1 MPAYSGGKLFTSGIT
16 IPEPLQIGD
25 ETYDAGTSLP
35 TVVDLA
41 TVQIEENIPI
51 LYSHNPDYRLGHAYS
66 VKCDGETVVAEGL
79 LESPSD
85 WNKEVITSFKAGAR
99 WQASIGSGL
108 IDPTTKEVVPA
119 GEYRNING
127 QTLAGPYII
136 LHNLSIREISIVPA
150 GADPCTEVLLASL
163 IGVNTMN
170 FDEFCASKGF
180 DLATLD
186 EANRTALEALFN
198 ALNAPEGDPANEA
211 VEAETC
217 DEEEAVA
224 AEAAPAEPEVEK
236 EEVKASAL
244 TRVFPSLNVPKYSA
258 QKAEPAPTGAEIF
271 QASALLNLGVPG
283 EWLTENG
290 YTKRCVDLADK
301 KAGEASILSAM
312 GEALHAS
319 GIKPDYRN
327 PHAIVRAYS
336 ELLKASNVGT
346 KTFGDVNVFS
356 PIIDKQMR
364 YRYEL
369 LEPMWQKLY
378 RKRTVRDFNQVATV
392 DFDVLGKAKDL
403 VENEDFPVVALK
415 SSGAKF
421 NVDRQ
426 GLTAAISFENQIN
439 DDLGAID
446 RIGDDLLD
454 IIVDSQMAKFW
465 TTFWACV
472 NSNYTTGKKNKIT
485 NPLTV
490 DGISAA
496 KTAFS
501 SQKNANGRFLHT
513 PAKALLVPSAL
524 EDVALNIFNWP
535 WKGDTTMGGNVH
547 IGKYDVIADP
557 NLGAEGGFTNSNT
570 GWFLIGDMQKYPL
583 GEYGV
588 LNGFETP
595 AIKETWYGH
604 KDELNIRAM
613 ATIGFYAY
621 TDKLAAVY
629 STGAGN

>member
-1 MPAYSGGKLFTSGIT
+1 MT
-16 IPEPLQIGD
+16 
-25 ETYDAGTSLP
+25 
-35 TVVDLA
+35 
-41 TVQIEENIPI
+41 
-51 LYSHNPDYRLGHAYS
+51 
-66 VKCDGETVVAEGL
+66 CDGETITAEGL
-79 LESPSD
+79 LESPSE
-85 WNKEVITSFKAGAR
+85 WNQEVITSFKTGAR
-99 WQASIGSGL
+99 WQASLGSGL
-108 IDPTTKEVVPA
+108 VDPTQKEVVPA
-119 GEYRNING
+119 GEYREING
-127 QTLAGPYII
+127 QTLTGPFII
-136 LHNLSIREISIVPA
+136 LHSLAIREISIVPA
-150 GADPCTEVLLASL
+150 GADPQTEVLLASL
-163 IGVNTMN
+163 NGVNTMN
-170 FDEFCASKGF
+170 FDEFCASRGF

-186 EANRTALEALFN
+186 EANKTALESLFN
-198 ALNAPEGDPANEA
+198 AMNQPEGDPANEA
-211 VEAETC
+211 VEAEAPC
-217 DEEEAVA
+217 EEEAVA
-224 AEAAPAEPEVEK
+224 ADAAPAEPEEEK
-236 EEVKASAL
+236 EEMKASVL
-244 TRVFPSLNVPKYSA
+244 SRVFPSLNVPKYSA
-258 QKAEPAPTGAEIF
+258 QKAELQPQRAEIF

-283 EWLTENG
+283 EWLIENG

-301 KAGEASILSAM
+301 KAGEASVLAAM
-312 GEALHAS
+312 GEALHAC
-319 GIKPDYRN
+319 GLNPDYRN

-336 ELLKASNVGT
+336 EMLKGSNVGT
-346 KTFGDVNVFS
+346 KQFGDVNIFS

-364 YRYEL
+364 YKYDL

-392 DFDVLGKAKDL
+392 DFDVIGKAKDL
-403 VENEDFPVVALK
+403 IENEDFPVVALK

-426 GLTAAISFENQIN
+426 GLTAAISFESQIN

-446 RIGDDLLD
+446 RIGDELLD
-454 IIVDSQMAKFW
+454 IIVDSQMNKFW

-472 NSNYTTGKKNKIT
+472 NTNYTAAKKNKIT
-485 NPLTV
+485 DALTV

-535 WKGDTTMGGNVH
+535 FAGKETTEGNVH

-557 NLGAEGGFTNSNT
+557 NLGAEGGFVNSNT
-570 GWFLIGDMQKYPL
+570 GWFLIGDMKKYPL

-588 LNGFETP
+588 LSGFETP

-613 ATIGFYAY
+613 ATIGFFAY